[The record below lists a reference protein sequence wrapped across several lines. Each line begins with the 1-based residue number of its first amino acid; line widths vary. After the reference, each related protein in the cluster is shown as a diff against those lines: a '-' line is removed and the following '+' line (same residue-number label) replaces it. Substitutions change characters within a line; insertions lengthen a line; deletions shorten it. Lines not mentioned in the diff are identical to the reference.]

1 MRLLRPQPPRARHR
15 EDPPQQG
22 QDLAGRVRGQ
32 PLVEP
37 LRVQQL
43 TRVPCR
49 CPRCTKTC
57 TCSHCRVRIGGKRKG
72 EFSDGLEEEYE
83 TLLRDQHEAKLA
95 AGGSDSRGTSCHYC
109 RQKKSL
115 FVECNKSRFHR
126 WCSSCVKNGFGL
138 DFGELLRNKDKVWPM
153 GCPICQKTCT
163 CSLCKR
169 RALAKAQKNG
179 GDNEL
184 ANALMG
190 ISAENRKPPPRAR
203 RPKAPKTLPGSGP
216 GFGRRQMDLPPSAR
230 AGYCKSDRC
239 HGGLMDMR
247 EEQSLVDENE
257 NGEDQAKLPHAMT
270 VASFNTVMAQG
281 SPTGASGERESDQTK
296 DAGLLL
302 DMLAQACD
310 GPESSPSPAKDM
322 QMAPTSFFAAA
333 AAQESAKAH
342 FADLASSP
350 RQQQAAAA
358 PAVPM
363 EREQAEDPQQ
373 PAPGE
378 PVQPPPD
385 CQDKLPPPTSAALP
399 AAAAV
404 SSGGAASASSA
415 EAEAAPE
422 GSPCPSTG
430 SDSPPFSPSLA
441 PGENGEQPT
450 ELQLPQSP
458 RAGNSPRFA
467 NIDWLMVPW
476 VTRVC

>member
-1 MRLLRPQPPRARHR
+1 M
-15 EDPPQQG
+15 
-22 QDLAGRVRGQ
+22 
-32 PLVEP
+32 
-37 LRVQQL
+37 
-43 TRVPCR
+43 PCR

-72 EFSDGLEEEYE
+72 EFGDGLEEEYE

-239 HGGLMDMR
+239 HGACLMDMR
-247 EEQSLVDENE
+247 EEQSLVDEN
-257 NGEDQAKLPHAMT
+257 GEDQEKLPHAMT

-358 PAVPM
+358 PAESAVPT

-378 PVQPPPD
+378 PAQPPPD
-385 CQDKLPPPTSAALP
+385 CQDKLPLPAPAALP

-404 SSGGAASASSA
+404 SSGDAASASSA
-415 EAEAAPE
+415 EAEAPE

-467 NIDWLMVPW
+467 NTDWL
-476 VTRVC
+476 TGSLGHACF